1 MATTNENDTA
11 VKDPTSGHFSDF
23 ENLQLSFM
31 QLREDV
37 TKLLSDAV
45 GTAKSGASAMKN
57 RGSESVEQVGE
68 KISEQPLLSAAIVF
82 GIGFIAAKLLS
93 RR

>member
-1 MATTNENDTA
+1 MATTNENGTA
-11 VKDPTSGHFSDF
+11 VKDPASGHFSDF

-37 TKLLSDAV
+37 TKLLNDAV